1 MRFRKLSL
9 GCALALLAL
18 VPASTVF
25 ADGST
30 DTGDPTSDSQ
40 WAPTFIRD
48 EGNNSFLSSRT
59 VPFWSSSFTDPTNGV
74 TYPFTMVGSDPRLG
88 GSTTVA
94 TTIIPLKFTFIAG
107 SQDLSAMGLTPV
119 AASMDGLDKVAAT
132 LASPIFT
139 PTNFSISNDAL
150 VQYGDAVMRAQFG
163 KVGTGY
169 HVRLGQPDIQ
179 DTVTLDVPEDM
190 GVAVNKPV
198 APNVTVLVGLV
209 DSDWF
214 KSRLRH
220 IIDTMH
226 LPAST
231 LPIFLSNN
239 VFLYSDG
246 NFMHC
251 CTVGGHG
258 AGSPT
263 GVGGGSLNGKD
274 AKAWRTFVFAAYITP
289 RSFPGFPAPF
299 RGIADIHA
307 LSHEVA
313 EWMNDPF
320 GVNKVPPYQLPVAP
334 SGTCGTE
341 IETGDPVAG
350 VWFPLSGNPDPAGGH
365 VWHPADEV
373 FLNWFARDL
382 EDAGL
387 APSDVRY
394 TYMGSMTTSIRVQI
408 RPGVFIFPYADFA
421 GPAKA
426 CPA

>member
-1 MRFRKLSL
+1 MRLRKLSL
-9 GCALALLAL
+9 ASALALLAL
-18 VPASTVF
+18 VPASTAF
-25 ADGST
+25 AD
-30 DTGDPTSDSQ
+30 DGDNASAGADSQ
-40 WAPTFIRD
+40 WEPTFIKD
-48 EGNNSFLSSRT
+48 QGNNSFLSTRT

-94 TTIIPLKFTFIAG
+94 TAIIPLRFTFIAG
-107 SQDLSAMGLTPV
+107 SQAAMGLAPV
-119 AASMDGLDKVAAT
+119 AASLDGADNVGAT
-132 LASPIFT
+132 LASPIFS
-139 PTNFSISNDAL
+139 PANFGISGDAG
-150 VQYGDAVMRAQFG
+150 VQYGDAMMRAQFG

-169 HVRLGQPDIQ
+169 HVRLGQPEVQ
-179 DTVTLDVPEDM
+179 DTITIDVPEDM

-198 APNVTVLVGLV
+198 GPNTTVLVGLV

-220 IIDTMH
+220 IINTMH

-246 NFMHC
+246 NLMHC
-251 CTVGGHG
+251 CILGGHG

-263 GVGGGSLNGKD
+263 GIGGGSLNGKD

-289 RSFPGFPAPF
+289 GSFPGFPAPN
-299 RGIADIHA
+299 RGLSDIHA

-320 GVNKVPPYQLPVAP
+320 GVNKVQPYQLPVAP
-334 SGTCGTE
+334 PGTCLAE
-341 IETGDPVAG
+341 IETGDPLVG
-350 VWFPLSGNPDPAGGH
+350 IWFPLPGNPNPAAGY

-373 FLNWFARDL
+373 FLNWFARDGQ
-382 EDAGL
+382 DPAL
-387 APSDVRY
+387 APVDGRY
-394 TYMGSMTTSIRVQI
+394 TFSPMTSHY
-408 RPGVFIFPYADFA
+408 PGPYALF
-421 GPAKA
+421 GHPATA
-426 CPA
+426 C

>member
-1 MRFRKLSL
+1 MQLRRLSL
-9 GCALALLAL
+9 AWALAGAALLAV
-18 VPASTVF
+18 VPASTAF
-25 ADGST
+25 AD
-30 DTGDPTSDSQ
+30 DADNVTSGDSQ

-48 EGNNSFLSSRT
+48 QGNNSFLSSRT

-74 TYPFTMVGSDPRLG
+74 TYPFTMVGTDPRLG

-94 TTIIPLKFTFIAG
+94 TTIIPLRFTFIAG
-107 SQDLSAMGLTPV
+107 SQAAMGLAPV
-119 AASMDGLDKVAAT
+119 AASLDGADNVGAT
-132 LASPIFT
+132 LASPIFS
-139 PTNFSISNDAL
+139 PANFGISGDAG

-169 HVRLGQPDIQ
+169 HVRLGQPEVQ
-179 DTVTLDVPEDM
+179 DTITIDVPEDM

-198 APNVTVLVGLV
+198 GPNTTVLVGLV

-220 IIDTMH
+220 IINTMH

-246 NFMHC
+246 NLMHC
-251 CTVGGHG
+251 CILGGHG

-263 GVGGGSLNGKD
+263 GIGGGSLNGKD

-289 RSFPGFPAPF
+289 GSFPGFPAPN
-299 RGIADIHA
+299 RGLSDIHA

-320 GVNKVPPYQLPVAP
+320 GVNKVQPYQLPVAP
-334 SGTCGTE
+334 PGTCLAE
-341 IETGDPVAG
+341 IETGDPLVG
-350 VWFPLSGNPDPAGGH
+350 IWFPLPGNPNPAAGY

-373 FLNWFARDL
+373 FLNWFARDGQ
-382 EDAGL
+382 DPAL
-387 APSDVRY
+387 APVDGRY
-394 TYMGSMTTSIRVQI
+394 TFSPMTSHY
-408 RPGVFIFPYADFA
+408 PGPYALF
-421 GPAKA
+421 GHPATA
-426 CPA
+426 C

>member
-1 MRFRKLSL
+1 MRLRKLSL
-9 GCALALLAL
+9 AWALALLAV

-25 ADGST
+25 ADDAA
-30 DTGDPTSDSQ
+30 DTFDSSADSQ

-59 VPFWSSSFTDPTNGV
+59 VPFWGSSFTDPTNGV

-94 TTIIPLKFTFIAG
+94 TTIVPLKFTFIAG
-107 SQDLSAMGLTPV
+107 SQDASALNVPARNYVAVPV
-119 AASMDGLDKVAAT
+119 AASMDGADNVAAT
-132 LASPIFT
+132 IASPIFS
-139 PTNFSISNDAL
+139 PTAFSISHDTG

-169 HVRLGQPDIQ
+169 HVQLAQPSIEDG
-179 DTVTLDVPEDM
+179 VTLDVPEDI
-190 GVAVNKPV
+190 GVAVTNPV
-198 APNVTVLVGLV
+198 GVLVGLV
-209 DSDWF
+209 DGDWF

-231 LPIFLSNN
+231 LPIFLSKN

-246 NFMHC
+246 NLLHC
-251 CTVGGHG
+251 CSVGGHG

-289 RSFPGFPAPF
+289 GSFPGFPAPN
-299 RGIADIHA
+299 RGLSDIHA

-313 EWMNDPF
+313 EWMTDPF
-320 GVNKVPPYQLPVAP
+320 GVNKVQPYRLPVAP
-334 SGTCGTE
+334 PGTCLAV

-350 VWFPLSGNPDPAGGH
+350 VWFPLPGNPNPAAGF

-373 FLNWFARDL
+373 FLNWFARDGQ
-382 EDAGL
+382 DPAL
-387 APSDVRY
+387 APVDGRY
-394 TYMGSMTTSIRVQI
+394 TFSPMTSHF
-408 RPGVFIFPYADFA
+408 PGPYAAF
-421 GPAKA
+421 GHPATA
-426 CPA
+426 C